1 MVFAMI
7 LSGLRRSIAASAAQA
22 GDDDRII
29 NSILAYRQRTFG
41 NRNTNG
47 LGALVLDRASML
59 KKQEVFHLAGSSPLN
74 EKIFLRDLCVSVSLW

>member
-1 MVFAMI
+1 MI
-7 LSGLRRSIAASAAQA
+7 LS

-47 LGALVLDRASML
+47 LGALVQDRASML
-59 KKQEVFHLAGSSPLN
+59 IGQKVFHLVGNSPLN
-74 EKIFLRDLCVSVSLW
+74 EKIFLCTTSVSLW